1 MATIRLIPSTYS
13 LSNTEYLSVSNASN
27 MYNNTDSTTYA
38 TVTNSKTKT
47 SSYYIYL
54 KGFNFDDIPNNAVIN
69 SFTVKLKAYESGVNT
84 SSSYTPRLVNNTT
97 TITSSCSAITTSV
110 QTLTFTGVTTDWD
123 TIVSYGNNFGI
134 RINCR
139 RANKNTTSYVY
150 IYGAEILVDY
160 TIPTYHNVSVTQSA
174 GGTIS
179 LSQSGQVLEGT
190 TITVTATPSD
200 GYELENIYVNG
211 TALSGTSFIVNEDK
225 AVSAVFNQ
233 LIRHTISTSITG
245 GALRSPTTAS
255 ATVSGGANYEITF
268 NGNPGYTLSSMTV
281 NGVEVTP
288 IIKSAPATTLPRY
301 TVSTNYSTY

>member
-13 LSNTEYLSVSNASN
+13 LSKTEYLSVSNASN
-27 MYNNTDSTTYA
+27 MYNNTDNTTYA
-38 TVTNSKTKT
+38 TVTNSKAKT

-54 KGFNFDDIPNNAVIN
+54 KGFNFDAIPSNATVN
-69 SFTVKLKAYESGVNT
+69 SFTVKLKAYEKGVNT
-84 SSSYTPRLVNNTT
+84 SSSYAPKLVNDTT
-97 TITSSCSAITTSV
+97 TITSSCSAITTSAK
-110 QTLTFTGVTTDWD
+110 TLTFTGVTADWN
-123 TIVSYGNNFGI
+123 TIVGYGSNFGI

-160 TIPTYHNVSVTQSA
+160 TVPIYHNVSVTQSI

-225 AVSAVFNQ
+225 AVSAVFNEPNVHYIKVDGRWRKV
-233 LIRHTISTSITG
+233 L
-245 GALRSPTTAS
+245 TA
-255 ATVSGGANYEITF
+255 YRK
-268 NGNPGYTLSSMTV
+268 V
-281 NGVEVTP
+281 NGAWEEFD
-288 IIKSAPATTLPRY
+288 Y
-301 TVSTNYSTY
+301 TYDDSLQLKYLGHITRM